1 MKRERRRRERAR
13 CAIDG
18 AGMNHCL
25 FELAK
30 LQAGDREVDTLIY
43 CGLANTLKNRPE
55 RGDLADEDD
64 ALEIAELLE
73 IRESPV
79 YLFKNR
85 CSAAPADANLH
96 CTTNCKGLE
105 QHSSQPVKV
114 SD

>member
-1 MKRERRRRERAR
+1 
-13 CAIDG
+13 
-18 AGMNHCL
+18 
-25 FELAK
+25 
-30 LQAGDREVDTLIY
+30 
-43 CGLANTLKNRPE
+43 LKNRPE

-114 SD
+114 SDDTSPSGCEHKLKDVRKKAHNRLDTAGPTVGSLRP